1 MLEAQNEHFVQEF
14 LKFPHFVATKL
25 AFAYEFS
32 TRTPKSAA
40 SKLMFRA
47 RFPSIFN
54 TCHKMRRLPWNLQ
67 ALDAA
72 LKIRFAKNTQHNTQH
87 NTSEVPRLPRKMRM
101 KVSKVVLRLPRKMQL
116 IFWKR
121 PKSIVP
127 VAHNDFWH
135 LMKRVGMPQ
144 SAMPATRN
152 EVT

>member
-14 LKFPHFVATKL
+14 LKFPHFVATKF

-54 TCHKMRRLPWNLQ
+54 TCHKMRRLSWNLQ

-72 LKIRFAKNTQHNTQH
+72 LKMRFAKNTQH

-116 IFWKR
+116 IF
-121 PKSIVP
+121 
-127 VAHNDFWH
+127 
-135 LMKRVGMPQ
+135 
-144 SAMPATRN
+144 
-152 EVT
+152 